1 MFTVTTAPHS
11 FPPLTLKYRKFTI
24 RSFTKPFLREPVY
37 NRDLSKEREP
47 GWGGGASLC
56 KSLTSGDF
64 YLVE

>member
-47 GWGGGASLC
+47 GWGGGGIPMQITDLRRFLS
-56 KSLTSGDF
+56 S
-64 YLVE
+64 